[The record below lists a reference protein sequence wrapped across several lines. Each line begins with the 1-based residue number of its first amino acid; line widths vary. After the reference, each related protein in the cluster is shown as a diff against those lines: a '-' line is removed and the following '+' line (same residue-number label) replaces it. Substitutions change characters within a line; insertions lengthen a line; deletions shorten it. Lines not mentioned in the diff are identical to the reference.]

1 MVIETKFIEIPEFPT
16 LRGQE
21 AIDALNEII
30 RELEEQ
36 KGKELTKKQAKALIK
51 FANGLISSIET
62 EMSSETSGKNK
73 PKHFAFFKKF
83 EDAIL
88 PRLQLFK

>member
-1 MVIETKFIEIPEFPT
+1 MRVIEIPEFPT

-30 RELEEQ
+30 KELEQQ
-36 KGKELTKKQAKALIK
+36 KGKELTEKQAKALIK
-51 FANGLISSIET
+51 VANGLISSIKVEIDSKIPDKRK
-62 EMSSETSGKNK
+62 SSR
-73 PKHFAFFKKF
+73 FAVFRKF
-83 EDAIL
+83 EDSVL

>member
-1 MVIETKFIEIPEFPT
+1 MRVIEIPEFPT

-30 RELEEQ
+30 KELEQQ
-36 KGKELTKKQAKALIK
+36 KGKELTEKQAKALIK
-51 FANGLISSIET
+51 VANGLISSIKVEID
-62 EMSSETSGKNK
+62 SKISDKRK
-73 PKHFAFFKKF
+73 PSRFAVFRKF
-83 EDAIL
+83 EDSVL

>member
-1 MVIETKFIEIPEFPT
+1 MRVIEIPEFPT

-30 RELEEQ
+30 KELEQQ
-36 KGKELTKKQAKALIK
+36 KGKELTEKQAKALIK
-51 FANGLISSIET
+51 VANGLISSIKVEIDSKISDKRK
-62 EMSSETSGKNK
+62 SSR
-73 PKHFAFFKKF
+73 FAVFRKF
-83 EDAIL
+83 EDSVL